1 MKLPAHE
8 SPGER
13 PIGRSNRTAHGLT
26 VEYCEFSCYP
36 AFKWCPKYWNG
47 LYHSNLAAV
56 FMNYGGPRSVVR
68 HNLWK
73 PNIPRLNH
81 AVRVDGSLDEWGQPA
96 LTLAGPSDVGD
107 PAPGMKCGRWNGPDD
122 MSVKVYWGHDG
133 DALYV
138 AGKVTDDRQ
147 VNKQTGDMIWNGD
160 AMQMLVGPCNMAL
173 ALTEAGVVFH
183 QFSGPDRTLRDRAE
197 YKVVRD
203 EKSKATVYELR
214 LPLAALGLQPGA
226 EFDFNIVFLDD
237 DDGKGHRYWLQLA
250 PGLCGR
256 PAANPRYIL
265 AK

>member
-1 MKLPAHE
+1 VDAGAAGKDKDYYHQSRGKAPDLGAIELGDAWQFP
-8 SPGER
+8 R
-13 PIGRSNRTAHGLT
+13 P
-26 VEYCEFSCYP
+26 
-36 AFKWCPKYWNG
+36 
-47 LYHSNLAAV
+47 
-56 FMNYGGPRSVVR
+56 GPRWAQGTEIANRPKAPNVKLD
-68 HNLWK
+68 LWK

-133 DALYV
+133 EALCV
-138 AGKVTDDRQ
+138 AAKVTDDRH

-160 AMQMLVGPCNMAL
+160 ALQMLVGQCNMAL

-183 QFSGPDRTLRDRAE
+183 QFSPPDGKLRDKAE

-203 EKSKATVYELR
+203 EKTKTTVYELR
-214 LPLAALGLQPGA
+214 LPLAALGLEPGA